1 MVSLDDA
8 VLARFEWGGERFEI
22 LVNPASVDSWRKDH
36 ESVQLDELLATD
48 SVWSDARNG
57 DRPTKSSLENAFGT
71 TELRACVE
79 KILEKGSIQLT
90 TAQRKQIIEENKRK
104 IVNEIAQTATDPKTK
119 MPHPRTRIENALD
132 EIRFSVDP
140 FKSIEGQ
147 VEDAV
152 AALRPHI
159 PLQFITVRL
168 AFKIKGSDYGAANQI
183 LRDLIQKDEWLSDG
197 SWACVVEVPGG
208 MKNDLISKVADRSS
222 DLEVREIE

>member
-22 LVNPASVDSWRKDH
+22 LVDPALVDSWRKDQ

-48 SVWSDARNG
+48 SVWTDARNG

-104 IVNEIAQTATDPKTK
+104 I
-119 MPHPRTRIENALD
+119 
-132 EIRFSVDP
+132 
-140 FKSIEGQ
+140 
-147 VEDAV
+147 
-152 AALRPHI
+152 
-159 PLQFITVRL
+159 
-168 AFKIKGSDYGAANQI
+168 
-183 LRDLIQKDEWLSDG
+183 
-197 SWACVVEVPGG
+197 
-208 MKNDLISKVADRSS
+208 DRQ
-222 DLEVREIE
+222 